1 MFIYIFYLQIAAKTS
16 IKDECKKKKELK
28 KLEKKKSALPQGP
41 SVKTEPIDQSNPFEG
56 YQFNCC
62 TLFLKLVL
70 FFW

>member
-56 YQFNCC
+56 YQFNGCN
-62 TLFLKLVL
+62 FVLKTSA
-70 FFW
+70 FIW